1 MEVNLDL
8 VRRAKNHDAEAFAKL
23 YEEIWKDLYRF
34 ALYTLG
40 NPQDA
45 EDVVSECVMSAFEQI
60 GRLRQEESF
69 KSWIFQILANR
80 CNRQKKKYLEK
91 CVPLEDD
98 YFEPRPEL
106 EEICDV
112 HKAMDMLKKDQ
123 RMIIALT
130 VFGGYNSREVAEIL
144 KMNSNTVRMKKS
156 QALDRLREV
165 LKGA

>member
-1 MEVNLDL
+1 MEINLDL
-8 VRRAKNHDAEAFAKL
+8 VRQAKNHDAEAFALIYK
-23 YEEIWKDLYRF
+23 EIWKDLYRF

-45 EDVVSECVMSAFEQI
+45 EDVVSESVMAAFEQI
-60 GRLRQEESF
+60 SRLRKEESF

-80 CNRQKKKYLEK
+80 CKRRKKEYLDR

-106 EEICDV
+106 EEICDL
-112 HKAMDMLKKDQ
+112 HKAMSSLKKDE

-130 VFGGYNSREVAEIL
+130 AFGGYNSREIASIL
-144 KMNSNTVRMKKS
+144 KMNGNTVRTKRS
-156 QALDRLREV
+156 QGFAKLRNL
-165 LKGA
+165 LK